1 TTATLLNL
9 GVLPEALIRLGR
21 LLRISGAAP
30 KPQTSG
36 AEMEGATKA
45 AAAE

>member
-1 TTATLLNL
+1 LNL

-21 LLRISGAAP
+21 LLRISKRQP
-30 KPQTSG
+30 KPEAKGSSIKSPG
-36 AEMEGATKA
+36 KS